1 MKQNFCIVNDT
12 VKHNLIEYI
21 RNLPV
26 NPRAPMVVEIRE
38 ETRTD
43 KQNRLMWPLLKDLS
57 VQVVWHGERLEP
69 KEWKDLITVLVSQ
82 IQDPESEQKSAPG
95 INGGRVYFGVRTS
108 KSSKRYMVDVIEA
121 IYWFGTDRGVRFSEA
136 SSKRIAWRKSGGL
149 PMGNPLARVITN
161 EIFRVPTRRQRKPAV
176 KPSDIPTLKDYT
188 ARLVDK
194 KWLRLA
200 ARRNHA

>member
-1 MKQNFCIVNDT
+1 MKQHYCIVNDT
-12 VKHNLIEYI
+12 VKDNLIAYI
-21 RNLPV
+21 RTLPV
-26 NPRAPMVVEIRE
+26 NPRAPMVVEARE

-57 VQVVWHGERLEP
+57 DQVVWHGEKLTRE
-69 KEWKDLITVLVSQ
+69 EWKDLITVLVNQ
-82 IQDPESEQKSAPG
+82 TQDQEQKSAPG

-121 IYWFGTDRGVRFSEA
+121 IYWFGTDRGVKFSEA
-136 SSKRIAWRKSGGL
+136 SSKRIAWRKSGGR
-149 PMGNPLARVITN
+149 PVGNPLARVITN
-161 EIFRVPTRRQRKPAV
+161 EIFRVPARRQRKAAV

-188 ARLVDK
+188 ARLVDQ

-200 ARRNHA
+200 ARRSHA